1 MGEEKFEQ
9 HLKQIVANINYE
21 YLEGRMSA
29 INLLASVLEKLPEQL
44 LEKHAQLLFLP
55 LVLQLVNDDSK
66 ECREGVSRCLVL
78 LLTRSSTEV
87 LNFYHDYIVRW
98 SKSLG
103 PLRIASLQVFGIVVG
118 SCAGF
123 LKGAG
128 LVSSTWIPGLQALLK
143 EEATTQSEWEVA
155 YFSLI
160 CVEKL
165 SQRFESD
172 LMMEKDQPLWTSIVE
187 CLVNSHPWIK
197 LASSRIILQNL
208 LTTSGKEDGLFLE
221 NNPGMLFE
229 ITRNLC
235 FQMNVNEEEQTD
247 ELSELAIKSLTLALP
262 IMQEHPELCFSTDTE
277 ETERSDPVAWL
288 MKRLSQIARPK
299 GPKRRCAVFKCF
311 AAFVTL
317 HASLVAPHLEL
328 MLEPLHRSSLE
339 ASNEVEKESFPSYNR
354 HDSSGAA
361 AAQEDIPSTSET
373 SLARD
378 VLQLL
383 EDTAASPE
391 VFLMAYATIKTR
403 ARDKKAHRKLE
414 AKLEAVNDPK
424 AAAQRKI
431 KKQEHEKQ
439 RKKRRVEERRHG
451 RGAVKKGRHDFK

>member
-1 MGEEKFEQ
+1 
-9 HLKQIVANINYE
+9 
-21 YLEGRMSA
+21 
-29 INLLASVLEKLPEQL
+29 
-44 LEKHAQLLFLP
+44 
-55 LVLQLVNDDSK
+55 LQ
-66 ECREGVSRCLVL
+66 
-78 LLTRSSTEV
+78 
-87 LNFYHDYIVRW
+87 
-98 SKSLG
+98 
-103 PLRIASLQVFGIVVG
+103 
-118 SCAGF
+118 
-123 LKGAG
+123 
-128 LVSSTWIPGLQALLK
+128 
-143 EEATTQSEWEVA
+143 EEAATQSEWEVA

-247 ELSELAIKSLTLALP
+247 ALSELAIKSLTLALP

-277 ETERSDPVAWL
+277 ETERSDPIAWL

-339 ASNEVEKESFPSYNR
+339 ANNEVEKETLSSYSSR
-354 HDSSGAA
+354 RDSHNGAA
-361 AAQEDIPSTSET
+361 DEEGGTPSTSET

-383 EDTAASPE
+383 EDTSASPE
-391 VFLMAYATIKTR
+391 GFLKAYATIKTR

-451 RGAVKKGRHDFK
+451 RGAEKKGRHHFK